1 MFLNQLQICL
11 SEWIPLKTWL
21 ASWPEWLDVKTYWV
35 FKCKR
40 QQDKKD
46 HVSIYLYIILCLKVV
61 GTILQIERIEPFK
74 EWMIQSKCDVCSI
87 SYGCC
92 QFPWKWKIKRSS
104 NNLYFHTHIFSLS
117 IFPTHKIPVWTIVNR
132 VPVPWYIWSPV
143 CPTFM
148 MFTGQDYI
156 SEKKVEQNNILSLFT
171 KLTTET
177 NNWSGR
183 HWRIMMIF

>member
-1 MFLNQLQICL
+1 M
-11 SEWIPLKTWL
+11 

-104 NNLYFHTHIFSLS
+104 NNLYFHTHAHIKPLNFPYPQDPYVDHCQQSSSSMIHLISSLS
-117 IFPTHKIPVWTIVNR
+117 NLHDV
-132 VPVPWYIWSPV
+132 Y
-143 CPTFM
+143 
-148 MFTGQDYI
+148 
-156 SEKKVEQNNILSLFT
+156 
-171 KLTTET
+171 
-177 NNWSGR
+177 WSGL
-183 HWRIMMIF
+183 HIWEKGWTK

>member
-1 MFLNQLQICL
+1 MFIWVNSI
-11 SEWIPLKTWL
+11 KTWL
-21 ASWPEWLDVKTYWV
+21 ASWPEWLYVKTYWV

-92 QFPWKWKIKRSS
+92 QFPWKWKMKRSS
-104 NNLYFHTHIFSLS
+104 LLPHTRTYLAFKFSL
-117 IFPTHKIPVWTIVNR
+117 PTRSLCGPLSTEFQFHDTFDLQFVQPSWCLLVRTTYLRKRLNKIMYSLDLPNWPLRQTIDLAD
-132 VPVPWYIWSPV
+132 IE
-143 CPTFM
+143 
-148 MFTGQDYI
+148 G
-156 SEKKVEQNNILSLFT
+156 
-171 KLTTET
+171 
-177 NNWSGR
+177 
-183 HWRIMMIF
+183 